1 MEFFYL
7 FELEYSEEEIKQME
21 DTAVATQTSQ
31 VWPFQRNYVKSWTR
45 IAEQSKA
52 CICVYKAY

>member
-7 FELEYSEEEIKQME
+7 FELEYSEEEIKQIE

-31 VWPFQRNYVKSWTR
+31 V
-45 IAEQSKA
+45 
-52 CICVYKAY
+52 